1 MSATLEDTI
10 AAIATPHGRGGVAII
25 RISGSQ
31 ALEVARIIC
40 GLEPK
45 PRHAHFKPFKSGDE
59 VIDEGVVLYFPGPHS
74 YTGEDTL
81 ELQGHAGNIV
91 PQRVLKAVLSVP
103 GVRQALP
110 GEFTRRAFMNGRMD
124 LTAAEAVEDLI
135 SAGSESAAKAA
146 MASLEGAF
154 FKDMSVLTELIT
166 MFRVRIEGCLDFP
179 EEHEDFFDSGK
190 SLSDIDEIIHRAE
203 LAQRRADQGLKL
215 NEGAR
220 IVLSG
225 APNAGKS
232 SLLNALSGSERAIV
246 TSIPGT
252 TRDILSA
259 DIEIDG
265 VPVTI
270 TDTAGIRDTPSDEIE
285 AIGIRKALDA
295 LKQADLVLFMIDGSS
310 PPDNG
315 DDTLGRLAELK
326 KQSSNVMVVVT
337 KSDLS
342 ANEETAKLLQSEEF
356 SQYKTLH
363 ISVKTED
370 GLVSLRKA
378 LADALGIMPVEGV
391 YSARARHLAQLKE
404 AIAAV
409 YRAKDVLVMGDLVLC
424 AQEMRDAQD
433 HLGTVTGVVTSDDIL
448 GKIFSTFCIGK

>member
-1 MSATLEDTI
+1 
-10 AAIATPHGRGGVAII
+10 
-25 RISGSQ
+25 
-31 ALEVARIIC
+31 
-40 GLEPK
+40 
-45 PRHAHFKPFKSGDE
+45 
-59 VIDEGVVLYFPGPHS
+59 
-74 YTGEDTL
+74 
-81 ELQGHAGNIV
+81 
-91 PQRVLKAVLSVP
+91 
-103 GVRQALP
+103 
-110 GEFTRRAFMNGRMD
+110 
-124 LTAAEAVEDLI
+124 
-135 SAGSESAAKAA
+135 

-154 FKDMSVLTELIT
+154 FKDMSELTELIT

-190 SLSDIDEIIHRAE
+190 SQADIDEIIRRAE

-310 PPDNG
+310 PPDHG
-315 DDTLGRLAELK
+315 DDTLGRLSELK

-342 ANEETAKLLQSEEF
+342 ANEVTTELLQTEEF

-363 ISVKTED
+363 ISVKTEN
-370 GLVSLRKA
+370 GLVSLRRA

-391 YSARARHLAQLKE
+391 YSARARHLAELKD

-409 YRAKDVLVMGDLVLC
+409 YRAKDVLLMGDLVLC